1 MMVSAFPEWWRS
13 KFQGLRTIALPPQLP
28 LMDGDIADLQQK
40 ADELMSVAEQ
50 AFDTF
55 ENWQWSY
62 ELSIAMAQIG
72 WLAGICN
79 TEITAE
85 FEPTE
90 ALFVP
95 GFCEDFGRMWADAG
109 QVAS

>member
-13 KFQGLRTIALPPQLP
+13 KFQGLRTVALPPQLP

-40 ADELMSVAEQ
+40 ADELMLVAEQ
-50 AFDTF
+50 AFESLDT
-55 ENWQWSY
+55 WQWSH
-62 ELSIAMAQIG
+62 ELTAAMYRITA
-72 WLAGICN
+72 LRLICN

-95 GFCEDFGRMWADAG
+95 GFCEDFHRMWADAG